1 MNAKVRRQLKNRKR
15 RIARRLAWMDRTAS
29 QRPEF
34 AAATIHYEIAERIR
48 AISTGGIG
56 AVHLLVKRLGLD
68 RAINDRLGLLKVHL
82 PYYESDHVL
91 NIAYNL
97 LAGGTRLEHLEL
109 LRNDEG
115 YLDAIG
121 ARRIPDPTTAGDF
134 CRRFDVEG
142 VAALQEV
149 FNDTR
154 VKVWKQQPADFFREA
169 ILDAD
174 GTMVETTG
182 QCKEGIDINY
192 KSQWG
197 YHPLVLSLAN
207 TGEPLYVVNRSGSRP
222 SHEHAAMHFD
232 KAIAV
237 CRRAGFTSVRLRGD
251 TDFSQTGY
259 LDGWHADGA
268 TFVFGLRAAGNL
280 YEYVENLPR
289 NAWQELVRPA
299 KHVAKTEPR
308 QRPANVKQQVVE
320 ARDFKDIRM
329 TREYVAEF
337 RHRPLKCEREYRVIV
352 LWKDLEVHQGQKK
365 LFDDNRCFFFI
376 TNDFRKSAA
385 AIVLEANHRCNQE
398 NLFAHLKSDMHALSA
413 PVDTL
418 VSNWAYM
425 VMASLAW
432 SLKAWLALSLPHDG
446 RDAEARCD
454 EKQSLL
460 RMEFTTFRR
469 AFMMIPA
476 QIVKTGRRIV
486 FRLLA
491 WNRWLPAFFR
501 LLDQLRVPMRC

>member
-1 MNAKVRRQLKNRKR
+1 VNAKVRRQVKNRKR
-15 RIARRLAWMDRTAS
+15 RIACRLECMDRTAS
-29 QRPEF
+29 QRPEL
-34 AAATIHYEIAERIR
+34 AAANIHYEIAERTR
-48 AISTGGIG
+48 AITAGGIG

-68 RAINDRLGLLKVHL
+68 RAIDDRLELLKVHL
-82 PYYESDHVL
+82 PYHESDHVL

-109 LRNDEG
+109 LRTDEG
-115 YLDAIG
+115 YLDALG

-134 CRRFDVEG
+134 CRRFEVEG
-142 VAALQEV
+142 VTALQEV

-182 QCKEGIDINY
+182 QCKEGMDINY

-197 YHPLVLSLAN
+197 YHPLLLSLAN

-222 SHEHAAMHFD
+222 SHEQAATYFN
-232 KAIAV
+232 KAITV
-237 CRRAGFTSVRLRGD
+237 CRRAGFKNVRLRGD

-268 TFVFGLRAAGNL
+268 TFVFGLRAAENL

-299 KHVAKTEPR
+299 KHVAKTGPR
-308 QRPANVKQQVVE
+308 RRPKNVKQEVVE
-320 ARDFKDIRM
+320 ARDFKDIRLA
-329 TREYVAEF
+329 REYVAEF

-365 LFDDNRCFFFI
+365 LFDDDRCFFFI

-432 SLKAWLALSLPHDG
+432 SLKAWMAMLLPTGG
-446 RDAEARCD
+446 RDAKARSE
-454 EKQSLL
+454 EKRTLL

-469 AFMMIPA
+469 AFMAIPA

-486 FRLLA
+486 YRLLA
-491 WNRWLPAFFR
+491 WNRWLPVFFN
-501 LLDQLRVPMRC
+501 LLDELRVPMRC

>member
-1 MNAKVRRQLKNRKR
+1 VNAKVRRQLKNRKR
-15 RIARRLAWMDRTAS
+15 RIACRLECMDRTAS
-29 QRPEF
+29 RRPEL
-34 AAATIHYEIAERIR
+34 AAANIHYEIAERTR
-48 AISTGGIG
+48 AITAGGIG

-68 RAINDRLGLLKVHL
+68 RAIDDRLELLKVHL
-82 PYYESDHVL
+82 PYHESDHVL

-109 LRNDEG
+109 LRTEEG
-115 YLDAIG
+115 YLDALG

-134 CRRFDVEG
+134 CRRFEVEG
-142 VAALQEV
+142 VTALQEV

-182 QCKEGIDINY
+182 QCKEGMDINY

-197 YHPLVLSLAN
+197 YHPLLLSLAN

-222 SHEHAAMHFD
+222 SHEQAATYFD
-232 KAIAV
+232 KAITV
-237 CRRAGFTSVRLRGD
+237 CRRAGFKSVRLRGD

-268 TFVFGLRAAGNL
+268 TFVFGLRAAENL

-299 KHVAKTEPR
+299 KHVAKTGPR
-308 QRPANVKQQVVE
+308 RRPKNVKQEVVE
-320 ARDFKDIRM
+320 ARDFKDIRLA
-329 TREYVAEF
+329 REYVAEF

-432 SLKAWLALSLPHDG
+432 SLKA
-446 RDAEARCD
+446 
-454 EKQSLL
+454 
-460 RMEFTTFRR
+460 
-469 AFMMIPA
+469 
-476 QIVKTGRRIV
+476 
-486 FRLLA
+486 
-491 WNRWLPAFFR
+491 
-501 LLDQLRVPMRC
+501 